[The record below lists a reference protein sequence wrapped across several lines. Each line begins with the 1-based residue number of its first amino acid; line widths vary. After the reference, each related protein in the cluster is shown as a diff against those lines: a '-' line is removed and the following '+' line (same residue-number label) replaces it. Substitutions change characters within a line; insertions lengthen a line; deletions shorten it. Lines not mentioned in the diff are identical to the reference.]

1 MQFNGLF
8 VHAKA
13 GLLAYCYVKFSDYG
27 SWFVSWFCFQE
38 PELSA
43 SWPRNTYFIIK
54 KTDQEKKLLHCLKK
68 NWPEVVRSTSACAAD
83 EVGFY
88 QVDLDNILYNLLL
101 RKKALLLIGCS
112 FQ

>member
-1 MQFNGLF
+1 MVADLSLDF
-8 VHAKA
+8 V
-13 GLLAYCYVKFSDYG
+13 FRN
-27 SWFVSWFCFQE
+27 
-38 PELSA
+38 LSYLPA
-43 SWPRNTYFIIK
+43 
-54 KTDQEKKLLHCLKK
+54 DQEILISSLKKLTKKKKLLHCLKK

-101 RKKALLLIGCS
+101 RKKALLLIRCS